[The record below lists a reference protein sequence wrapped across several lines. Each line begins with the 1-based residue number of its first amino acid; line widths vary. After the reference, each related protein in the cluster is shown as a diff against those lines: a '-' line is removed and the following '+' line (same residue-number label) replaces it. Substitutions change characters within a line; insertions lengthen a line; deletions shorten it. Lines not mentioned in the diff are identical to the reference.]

1 MSGSQRVQ
9 DIIPIAERRR
19 TSYENFVAECPLCGH
34 ECIFNRASDL
44 CTFEPIAGLDV
55 SCLNEKC
62 GKPFRLVSDSVNERH
77 EMLIFDCYELLERK
91 QYMNCILN
99 LALAYETFFSLFLRV
114 ELLYKPFAANP
125 DQLDRL
131 NRLSKKLEN
140 RIKTYTFHPMRTL
153 FLWQI
158 TKQRSAAT
166 FDEAE
171 ETIKALK
178 KKNKPTCSS
187 LAGALDC
194 MRPSMRK
201 PAYPDRPPKDSEIET
216 LSDAKLIPLL
226 KALRDT
232 TIHKLRN
239 SVVHKQAYRPTR
251 EEVEDSLK
259 ETRSIL
265 FPLTYHL
272 RLHDDPNGYMAHP

>member
-1 MSGSQRVQ
+1 MQ

-19 TSYENFVAECPLCGH
+19 TSYENFVAECPSCGH

-44 CTFEPIAGLDV
+44 RTFEPIGGLDV

-62 GKPFRLVSDSVNERH
+62 GKPFRLVGDSVNERH
-77 EMLIFDCYELLERK
+77 EMLIFDCSELLERK

-114 ELLYKPFAANP
+114 ELLYKPFAADP

-131 NRLSKKLEN
+131 NLLSKKLEN
-140 RIKTYTFHPMRTL
+140 KIKGYTFHPMRAL

-158 TKQRSAAT
+158 TKQRLAAT
-166 FDEAE
+166 FEEAE
-171 ETIKALK
+171 EIIKAF
-178 KKNKPTCSS
+178 P
-187 LAGALDC
+187 D
-194 MRPSMRK
+194 
-201 PAYPDRPPKDSEIET
+201 YPKDPKDSEIEA

-232 TIHKLRN
+232 TIHELRN
-239 SVVHKQAYRPTR
+239 RVVHKQAYRPTR
-251 EEVEDSLK
+251 EEVEDILK
-259 ETRSIL
+259 ETRCIL
-265 FPLTYHL
+265 FPLTYRL
-272 RLHDDPNGYMAHP
+272 RLHDDPNWYMRHV

>member
-1 MSGSQRVQ
+1 M
-9 DIIPIAERRR
+9 IPIAEKRR
-19 TSYENFVAECPLCGH
+19 TSYENFVAECPSCGH

-44 CTFEPIAGLDV
+44 CTFEPIAGLNV
-55 SCLNEKC
+55 SCQSEKC
-62 GKPFRLVSDSVNERH
+62 HKPFRLVSDSVNERH
-77 EMLIFDCYELLERK
+77 EMLIHDCYELLERK

-114 ELLYKPFAANP
+114 ELLYKPFAVDP
-125 DQLDRL
+125 GQLDRL
-131 NRLSKKLEN
+131 NLLSKKLEN
-140 RIKTYTFHPMRTL
+140 KIKRYTFHPMRAL

-171 ETIKALK
+171 EIIKAFPGDSK
-178 KKNKPTCSS
+178 SPE
-187 LAGALDC
+187 
-194 MRPSMRK
+194 
-201 PAYPDRPPKDSEIET
+201 DSEIEA

-232 TIHKLRN
+232 TIHELRN
-239 SVVHKQAYRPTR
+239 NVVHKQAYRPTR
-251 EEVEDSLK
+251 EEVKDSLK

-265 FPLTYHL
+265 FPLTNRL
-272 RLHDDPNGYMAHP
+272 RLHDDPNLYLYMR